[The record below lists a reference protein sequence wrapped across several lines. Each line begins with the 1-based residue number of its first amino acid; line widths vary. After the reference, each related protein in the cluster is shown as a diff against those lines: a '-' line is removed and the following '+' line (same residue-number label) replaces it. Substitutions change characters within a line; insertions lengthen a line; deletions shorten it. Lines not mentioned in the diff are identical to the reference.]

1 MAGSGGW
8 LYSLNKKVSLNMM
21 LPMPYVTEENGK
33 LNNYAREI
41 EPVVMDPRTP
51 SQKRLLVMTA
61 LMGAVLVAGSVW
73 IATLVS

>member
-1 MAGSGGW
+1 
-8 LYSLNKKVSLNMM
+8 
-21 LPMPYVTEENGK
+21 MPYVTEENGK

-41 EPVVMDPRTP
+41 EPVVMDPGTP

-61 LMGAVLVAGSVW
+61 LMGAVLVAGSLW